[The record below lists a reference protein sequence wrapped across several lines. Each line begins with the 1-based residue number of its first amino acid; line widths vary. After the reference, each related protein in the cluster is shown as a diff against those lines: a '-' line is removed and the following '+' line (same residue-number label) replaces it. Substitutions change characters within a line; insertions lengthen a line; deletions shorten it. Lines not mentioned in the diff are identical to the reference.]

1 MVLGS
6 WVFRRTL
13 GLVHGSPPILGARAW
28 AINNWTSWMILEA
41 AGLSWRRDMNSGAT
55 GERQGLRRPWLLLGP
70 PPHLPP
76 GFSWALAG
84 PIRQYSGA
92 CLQPIPP
99 RGPLS
104 CSLRETQQPVGCLV
118 ALLLCKGWENFLWP
132 LSLPQ
137 GPTLLPWPSGGPC
150 GAGFP
155 PTLGFWRFQSRVF
168 GGVSPFSYVQD
179 LYHEQ
184 AALFCVV
191 TVSSPSPSS
200 LENTAVAGDTALK
213 WTPPAFLE
221 PSLHLYMGDR
231 GQRGAPSPQRSY

>member
-1 MVLGS
+1 
-6 WVFRRTL
+6 
-13 GLVHGSPPILGARAW
+13 
-28 AINNWTSWMILEA
+28 MILEA
-41 AGLSWRRDMNSGAT
+41 AGLSWRRDMNSGVT

-168 GGVSPFSYVQD
+168 GGVSPFSFVQD
-179 LYHEQ
+179 IYHEQ

-200 LENTAVAGDTALK
+200 LENSGSGWRHGSKMDPTCLPGTFPPPLYEGLGATWCPLPTEVPLK
-213 WTPPAFLE
+213 MHSIPPSQC
-221 PSLHLYMGDR
+221 PSSVL
-231 GQRGAPSPQRSY
+231 